1 MNLLKN
7 IREAFRPKPQLVF
20 SRSKKAAKALT
31 DSDTNLKLANELAS
45 KGEYVPEYFRKGV
58 SNATHP

>member
-1 MNLLKN
+1 MKLFRRLM
-7 IREAFRPKPQLVF
+7 RAFRAKPQLVF

-45 KGEYVPEYFRKGV
+45 KGEYVPAYFRSAVKHG
-58 SNATHP
+58 